1 MITSTLVPLDRAR
14 GAVVVGLLG
23 FAAASWAYLGFVA
36 SQMGNMASVL
46 AAPMTSAW
54 SVTET
59 ALMVLM
65 WVVMMA
71 AMMLPSAVPMVV
83 AYDRMDRRSP
93 AGITG
98 STVVF
103 VAGYVVVWAA
113 FAVAA
118 TGLQW
123 LLQSM
128 ALVDGMGET
137 TQTGLAGVLLVTA
150 GVFQFTPVKRRS
162 LGACRTPLG
171 FLTTSWRPGKQ
182 GALAMGLHHG
192 TLCLKCCWAVMIL
205 LFVLGVMNLI
215 WVAAL
220 AIFVLAEKVSR
231 RGEGVSWAGGV
242 VMILWGVGVAV
253 GGGMT

>member
-1 MITSTLVPLDRAR
+1 MTTTAQAPLDRAR

-23 FAAASWAYLGFVA
+23 FAVASWAYLLFAA
-36 SQMGNMASVL
+36 SQMGDMSSVL
-46 AAPMTSAW
+46 AGPMTSAW
-54 SVTET
+54 SRVET
-59 ALMVLM
+59 ALLVVM

-71 AMMLPSAVPMVV
+71 AMMLPSAIPMVL
-83 AYDRMDRRSP
+83 AYDRMDRRS
-93 AGITG
+93 AAQSTG

-123 LLQSM
+123 LLQHL
-128 ALVDGMGET
+128 ALVDGMGEA
-137 TQTGLAGVLLVTA
+137 TQTGLASVLLVAA
-150 GVFQFTPVKRRS
+150 GVFQFSPVKRRS

-171 FLTTSWRPGKQ
+171 FLTTSWRTGKQ
-182 GALAMGLHHG
+182 GAFTMGLHHG

-231 RGEGVSWAGGV
+231 QGEAVSWAGGV
-242 VMILWGVGVAV
+242 VMILWGAGVAV
-253 GGGMT
+253 GG